1 MSKLPALLAMGCMML
16 ATAGVQAQS
25 SSLYVQPAAVQQA
38 SMSDHDMMSKDAM
51 MHDAKMK
58 DSMHPAMPMQGHPAA
73 SLPMSRTNP
82 MATRLSPAVAQA
94 SLLSVQ
100 VPEPRQ
106 FSMQDL
112 VTIIVSERTE
122 NSSDSKLQ
130 SDKKVEYEAEVKDF
144 PQFRLA
150 DLLQGQLKGSTN
162 NNPPKLDVS
171 FDSKFDGQGKYNRKD
186 EMTTRVTARI
196 IDIRPNGTLVLEAR
210 KSLRTDDEAMTIVI
224 TGTCRPED
232 ITAQNTVLS
241 TLLYDLRVQIER
253 SGELRRATRKGIFS
267 RVLDTVFNF

>member
-1 MSKLPALLAMGCMML
+1 MSKLPAMAAMGCMML
-16 ATAGVQAQS
+16 VAAGVQAQS
-25 SSLYVQPAAVQQA
+25 SSLYVQPAAAQQP
-38 SMSDHDMMSKDAM
+38 SMMEGSTMGKDAM
-51 MHDAKMK
+51 
-58 DSMHPAMPMQGHPAA
+58 HPGTPAPGPAGAAQPSA
-73 SLPMSRTNP
+73 SRANP
-82 MATRLSPAVAQA
+82 MATRLSPAVAQS

-100 VPEPRQ
+100 VPEPRR

-112 VTIIVSERTE
+112 VTIIVNERTE
-122 NSSDSKLQ
+122 NSSDSKMQ
-130 SDKKVEYEAEVKDF
+130 ADKKVEHKGEIKDF

-150 DLLQGQLKGSTN
+150 DLLEGQLKGSTN
-162 NNPPKLDVS
+162 DNPPKLDINY
-171 FDSKFDGQGKYNRKD
+171 DSKFDGQGKYNRKD

-210 KSLRTDDEAMTIVI
+210 KALRTDDEAMTIVI

-253 SGELRRATRKGIFS
+253 SGELRRATRKGILT